1 MPRKIQLRKRDKKKS
16 SAARTSTSSNRTT
29 SKDNFVTCEKCG
41 KKFRSR
47 GLGPH
52 MKFCEGKRVDGENK
66 TPVPCEKCGKYF
78 KPRGLGPHMKFCEG
92 VGSSSSRLGKRSR
105 KRSSSVTSK
114 KRKKKKKKPVVV
126 VEESSSEEEESSSE
140 EEEEEEQEQE
150 QLPDLLVRVRSRKRW
165 KTSVPELVGLCN
177 EAVRR
182 RTLQKKPGAR
192 TFKAPISIR
201 FVEDTIELMQ
211 PLFGWMLHESVSGDL
226 KGFLLCTTF
235 TTWVGAQNL
244 RWLERKHRNL
254 ARRLNDTPRQGTP
267 LTTGVVWPRIA
278 EVSLVGGLG
287 CGSALMHELLCRLK
301 SGSIVNSI
309 DRKPYE
315 YVALQATKNAILFY
329 ERLGFIHVEAEARHF
344 TKIIDGRVISNSL
357 GPWIKFR
364 HFEYVV
370 PPGLEPSYMM
380 ILPLSKYKMHARIS
394 NNWNV
399 VGEGGSIDAELRES
413 KKKKKRRSRSKK
425 KDVLSRP
432 FWFDR
437 HLRAVCGE
445 NARLSPEVYRSNGS
459 LPDTGE
465 NKRRGRNG
473 SSITEE
479 SKVVHPVAASSSS
492 SSSTRRRDDLKMMPK
507 SHRDMIAR
515 GELLRCE
522 KCGDVFHPRLF
533 GRHRAHCK
541 GMSMNRNNTR
551 VLVTCGQTRSG
562 RSFADGDESG
572 SDLMNGGR
580 NKEWTCSRCT
590 LINKASKFS
599 CAVCGFKRLRS
610 SL

>member
-1 MPRKIQLRKRDKKKS
+1 M
-16 SAARTSTSSNRTT
+16 
-29 SKDNFVTCEKCG
+29 
-41 KKFRSR
+41 
-47 GLGPH
+47 
-52 MKFCEGKRVDGENK
+52 
-66 TPVPCEKCGKYF
+66 
-78 KPRGLGPHMKFCEG
+78 
-92 VGSSSSRLGKRSR
+92 
-105 KRSSSVTSK
+105 
-114 KRKKKKKKPVVV
+114 
-126 VEESSSEEEESSSE
+126 
-140 EEEEEEQEQE
+140 
-150 QLPDLLVRVRSRKRW
+150 
-165 KTSVPELVGLCN
+165 PELVGLCN

-201 FVEDTIELMQ
+201 FVEDTIRLMQ

-254 ARRLNDTPRQGTP
+254 ARRLNDTPRQGAP

-287 CGSALMHELLCRLK
+287 CGSALMHELICRLK
-301 SGSIVNSI
+301 SGSIVNGI

-344 TKIIDGRVISNSL
+344 TKIVDGRVISNSL

-370 PPGLEPSYMM
+370 PAGLEPSYMM
-380 ILPLSKYKMHARIS
+380 ILPLSKYKMQARIS
-394 NNWNV
+394 NDWDV

-413 KKKKKRRSRSKK
+413 KKKRKRKSRSKK
-425 KDVLSRP
+425 KEMLSRP

-437 HLRAVCGE
+437 YLRAVCGE

-473 SSITEE
+473 SSISEE
-479 SKVVHPVAASSSS
+479 SKVVHPVATS

-522 KCGDVFHPRLF
+522 KCGDVFHPTTCGQTRF

-551 VLVTCGQTRSG
+551 VLVTCGQTRSIKNFLG
-562 RSFADGDESG
+562 QEVSFKIFKRTVMRVVKFVVRFDERRQTSKIEG
-572 SDLMNGGR
+572 YETWKKRRVNA
-580 NKEWTCSRCT
+580 WTCSRCT
-590 LINKASKFS
+590 LINKASE
-599 CAVCGFKRLRS
+599 VRRILRCCVWV
-610 SL
+610 